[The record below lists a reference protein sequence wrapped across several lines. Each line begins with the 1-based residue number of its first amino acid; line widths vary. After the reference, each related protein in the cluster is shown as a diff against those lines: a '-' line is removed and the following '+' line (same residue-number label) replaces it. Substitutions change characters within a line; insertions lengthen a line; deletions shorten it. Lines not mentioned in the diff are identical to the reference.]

1 MIGEGEPIQDS
12 SSTLEAAKDAVKSVA
27 DTVQAT
33 TRTVADAIEAGRQP
47 GALLDRLAAWTQASP
62 LQALGAAFI
71 VGLMVGRRR

>member
-12 SSTLEAAKDAVKSVA
+12 SSKLEAAKDAVKSVA

-33 TRTVADAIEAGRQP
+33 TRTFADAIEAGRQP
-47 GALLDRLAAWTQASP
+47 GALLDRLAAWAQASP
-62 LQALGAAFI
+62 LQALAAAFI